1 MHYTVSRRE
10 RFARWVDDGCP
21 GITLI
26 EVNQEALQVSADL
39 MLLQMRHCRD
49 ELPSALGETIRDR
62 FGLKSSLRGRSYGEA
77 ARRLLAARA
86 TATPTATP

>member
-1 MHYTVSRRE
+1 MHYTAERRE

-21 GITLI
+21 GTTLM
-26 EVNQEALQVSADL
+26 EVNRQELQVSAEL

-49 ELPSALGETIRDR
+49 ELPSALGETIRNR
-62 FGLKSSLRGRSYGEA
+62 FGLKSSLTGRSYGEA

-86 TATPTATP
+86 AATP